1 MIFYSCN
8 KVADENS
15 KGEKMIMIEN
25 MTEEELREKAKWCAD
40 SLENLR
46 AKLRDVNDGK
56 SIHFNGIQDIQS
68 INWAIAILR
77 SM

>member
-1 MIFYSCN
+1 
-8 KVADENS
+8 
-15 KGEKMIMIEN
+15 MIEN

-56 SIHFNGIQDIQS
+56 SVHFNGIQDIQS
-68 INWAIAILR
+68 INWAIVILR